1 MKWVEYVKIIGFCIL
16 AACVYGVAH
25 DLVTAHVC
33 VGYFLPP
40 IHPIIVPTDSPLLLA
55 LIWGVIATWWVGLF
69 LGILLAVSCR
79 VGNKPK
85 LSISQVVRPVL
96 YLLISLFIASMF
108 FGLIGYAMGQ
118 LEVWFIPPV
127 FHTIIKPE
135 RLAVFQFNAFAHF
148 AAYLLGLIGGV
159 IVTVY
164 SIRCRFAASP
174 KRLVLRW
181 VELFNKA
188 NASDLAELYHDNA
201 VNHQIANEPVEGKE
215 NIRNMFEQEFAAA
228 EMVCIVENLFED
240 GEWAILE
247 WKDPLGLRGCGFFHV
262 TDRKIKFQRGYWDKL
277 SFLRQH
283 GLPIPAE

>member
-33 VGYFLPP
+33 VDYFLPP

-69 LGILLAVSCR
+69 LGILLAISCR
-79 VGNKPK
+79 IGNKPK
-85 LSISQVVRPVL
+85 LSVSQIVRPVL

-108 FGLIGYAMGQ
+108 FGLIGYAVGWMDL
-118 LEVWFIPPV
+118 LENLPDN
-127 FHTIIKPE
+127 PE
-135 RLAVFQFNAFAHF
+135 PGLRHKQSAFLFDVAAHI
-148 AAYLLGLIGGV
+148 AAYLLGAIGGV
-159 IVTVY
+159 IVTAY
-164 SIRCRFAASP
+164 SIWCRFVASP
-174 KRLVLRW
+174 RRVVLRW
-181 VELFNKA
+181 VEFFNKA

-215 NIRNMFEQEFAAA
+215 NIRDMFEREFAAA
-228 EMVCIVENLFED
+228 EMVCIIENLFED

-277 SFLRQH
+277 SFLKQH
-283 GLPIPAE
+283 GLPISAE